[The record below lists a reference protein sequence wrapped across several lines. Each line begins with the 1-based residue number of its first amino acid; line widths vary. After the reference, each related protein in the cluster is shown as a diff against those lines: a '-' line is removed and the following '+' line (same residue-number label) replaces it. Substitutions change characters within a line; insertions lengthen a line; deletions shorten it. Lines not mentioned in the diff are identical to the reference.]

1 VGKSEVDDDEE
12 EDEVVIGKLRIV
24 INLSVLVFD
33 IKYWTNNRISN
44 YKYKRIR

>member
-33 IKYWTNNRISN
+33 IKY
-44 YKYKRIR
+44 